1 MHPYTIHTN
10 TIKKTN
16 TPNPALCFT
25 DCNLIGITGV
35 SKPILHLEYV
45 GMHKKLLLRFT
56 LIQFY
61 FKTIVMSV
69 IAPKL
74 NWCIVRLGNDYNW
87 WVKEISDPIH
97 WDLDGLSILDPKQVI
112 YILDL
117 MDTLKDYGLDT
128 DILDRAFFKFRIDK
142 RLKENLVR
150 LTRVEENL
158 IDSDEPL
165 FALPNSIDEEK
176 GPYADLIDHVTRLRV
191 RLLNDS
197 IDFKQNI
204 LPDEIVDDLNE
215 QYQQEF
221 FEGSAIHCY
230 RELSDI
236 LEYIPAGFEL
246 DREEIHEN
254 TDKAEDLLYKDLDV
268 DIEED
273 TNDKEEV
280 LEQDE
285 TMRWEGDDENN
296 STVGNHKKKT

>member
-1 MHPYTIHTN
+1 
-10 TIKKTN
+10 
-16 TPNPALCFT
+16 
-25 DCNLIGITGV
+25 
-35 SKPILHLEYV
+35 
-45 GMHKKLLLRFT
+45 MHKKLLLRFT
-56 LIQFY
+56 PIQFY
-61 FKTIVMSV
+61 CKTIVMSM

-74 NWCIVRLGNDYNW
+74 NWCIVRLGNDCNW

-97 WDLDGLSILDPKQVI
+97 WDLEGLSILDPKQVI

-142 RLKENLVR
+142 RLRENLVR

-204 LPDEIVDDLNE
+204 QPDEIVDDLNE

-254 TDKAEDLLYKDLDV
+254 NDKDDIYKELEV
-268 DIEED
+268 NVGEEA
-273 TNDKEEV
+273 NDKEEI

-285 TMRWEGDDENN
+285 TMHWEGDDENN
-296 STVGNHKKKT
+296 AIVSNTKRKT

>member
-1 MHPYTIHTN
+1 
-10 TIKKTN
+10 
-16 TPNPALCFT
+16 
-25 DCNLIGITGV
+25 
-35 SKPILHLEYV
+35 
-45 GMHKKLLLRFT
+45 
-56 LIQFY
+56 
-61 FKTIVMSV
+61 MSV

-87 WVKEISDPIH
+87 WVKEISNPIH

-112 YILDL
+112 HILDL
-117 MDTLKDYGLDT
+117 MDALKDYGLNT

-150 LTRVEENL
+150 LTCVEENL

-204 LPDEIVDDLNE
+204 SPDEIADDLNE

-236 LEYIPAGFEL
+236 LEYIPTGFEL

-254 TDKAEDLLYKDLDV
+254 ADKAEDLLYKDLDV

-273 TNDKEEV
+273 TNDKEEL

-285 TMRWEGDDENN
+285 TMRWDGDDENN
-296 STVGNHKKKT
+296 AAVGGHKKKT